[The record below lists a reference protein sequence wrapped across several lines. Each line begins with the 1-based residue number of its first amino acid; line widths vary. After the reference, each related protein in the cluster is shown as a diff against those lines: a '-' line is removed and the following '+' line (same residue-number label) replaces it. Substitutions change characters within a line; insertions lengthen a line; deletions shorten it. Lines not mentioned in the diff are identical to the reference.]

1 MSKIL
6 GIAESGFGKT
16 TSLMKDVDY
25 GIEGLDPAV
34 SYIISATSKDLPGKG
49 SKKLYPVVP
58 NFTEQTTALQLSN
71 YRRIVTNNAALVAH
85 AIKLLGTTPIM
96 NIVFDDSNY
105 IMQDYYMEKA
115 LSSGWDTPKKIGFDM
130 GRIFQAMERLPLNK
144 NFIMLAHGEEYDK
157 ADSRK
162 GYRMKTTGKMVQEY
176 ITPEGKFDVV
186 LIGKSS
192 YDEANHKVKKEFVT
206 NDDGVYSSAK
216 SHKIFDSLYI
226 PNDMGLVVRK
236 CNQYYNEVEVEE
248 KPVKP
253 EE

>member
-6 GIAESGFGKT
+6 GIAESGFGKS
-16 TSLMKDVDY
+16 TSLMKDADY
-25 GIEGLDPAV
+25 GIEGLDPKV

-49 SKKLYPVVP
+49 SNKLYPVYP
-58 NFTEQTTALQLSN
+58 NFNDKTTAAQLAN

-85 AIKLLGTTPIM
+85 AINLLGTTPIQ

-105 IMQDYYMEKA
+105 VMQDYYMEKA
-115 LSSGWDTPKKIGFDM
+115 LSTGWDTPKKIGFDM

-157 ADSRK
+157 ADGRK

-192 YDEANHKVKKEFVT
+192 YDEANHKVMKQFVT

-236 CNQYYNEVEVEE
+236 CNEYYNEIDVEPIITQE
-248 KPVKP
+248 
-253 EE
+253 

>member
-16 TSLMKDVDY
+16 TSLMKDEEY
-25 GIEGLDPAV
+25 GIEGLDPKV

-58 NFTEQTTALQLSN
+58 NFSETTTAAQMAD
-71 YRRIVTNNAALVAH
+71 YRRVVTNNAALVAH

-157 ADSRK
+157 ADGRK

-192 YDEANHKVKKEFVT
+192 YDETNHKVKKEFVT

-216 SHKIFDSLYI
+216 SHKIFDTLYI

-236 CNQYYNEVEVEE
+236 CNEYYNEIEPVNPEV
-248 KPVKP
+248 
-253 EE
+253 